1 MRVLQ
6 SPASVQIVTNY
17 QSSFANI
24 HPCAS
29 IDMRHQSH
37 YGVGKKVGKAMM
49 KLTATAVKAA
59 LGRPGRYSDGDG
71 LILSVGARGNG
82 SWIVR
87 VQKDGKRRDIGLG
100 AASKVTL
107 SLARTRAAEV
117 RAQVEAGVDPVAQR
131 RKAAGVP
138 TFREAATQVHT
149 EHKKGWKNGKHQG
162 QWLRTL
168 EVYAFPTLGDRLVSE
183 IDGPSVREVLADIWM
198 EKPETARRV
207 RQRIGAVLDWAYSK
221 GHRDSE
227 APMRSLSKGLPRQPK
242 KNGHHAAMP
251 FADVPA
257 FLTRL
262 REKEA
267 WGRLALEAA
276 ILTAA
281 RSGEIRGATWSEV
294 DLEKALWTVPAARM
308 KAGKEHV
315 VPLSLAAL
323 RVFQRA
329 NELRTEGYKHVFHG
343 AKRDKPMSDMTLM
356 KVLRDMG
363 ESVTAHGF
371 RSSFRDWVSE
381 DTQFSG
387 DLAEAALAHS
397 IPNKVEAAYRRG
409 NLLEK
414 RRGLMESWGTYC
426 NGDGANVFRLAASQ

>member
-1 MRVLQ
+1 M
-6 SPASVQIVTNY
+6 A
-17 QSSFANI
+17 
-24 HPCAS
+24 
-29 IDMRHQSH
+29 
-37 YGVGKKVGKAMM
+37 

-59 LGRPGRYSDGDG
+59 LGKPGRHSDGDG
-71 LILSVGARGNG
+71 LILAVGTGGSG
-82 SWIVR
+82 SWMVR

-100 AASKVTL
+100 SASKVTL
-107 SLARTRAAEV
+107 SEARTRAAAA
-117 RAQVEAGVDPVAQR
+117 RAQVEAGLDPVAQR
-131 RKAAGVP
+131 RKAAGIP
-138 TFREAATQVHT
+138 TFREAAAQVHA
-149 EHKKGWKNGKHQG
+149 EHKKGWKNGKHQN

-183 IDGPSVREVLADIWM
+183 IDGPAVRDVLADIWTD
-198 EKPETARRV
+198 KPETARRV

-221 GHRDSE
+221 GHRESE

-251 FADVPA
+251 YADVPT
-257 FLTRL
+257 FLDRL
-262 REKEA
+262 RERGS

-294 DLEKALWTVPAARM
+294 DLGKALWTVPAERM

-315 VPLSLAAL
+315 VPLSSAAL
-323 RVFQRA
+323 RIFQRA
-329 NELRTEGYKHVFHG
+329 HELRTEGCPFVFHG
-343 AKRDKPMSDMTLM
+343 AKRDKPMSDMTLV

-381 DTQFSG
+381 ETQFSG
-387 DLAEAALAHS
+387 DLAEAALAHA

-414 RRGLMESWGTYC
+414 RRGLMEAWGKFC
-426 NGDGANVFRLAASQ
+426 AGEGASVVNLVAA